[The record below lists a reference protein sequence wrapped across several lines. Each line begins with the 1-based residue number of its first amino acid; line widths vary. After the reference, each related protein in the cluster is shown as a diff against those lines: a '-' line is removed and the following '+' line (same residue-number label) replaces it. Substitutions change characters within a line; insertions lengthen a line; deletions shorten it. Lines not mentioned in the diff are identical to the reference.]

1 VTIASKQAFLHAIH
15 FEDYEMTTTVI
26 DFDTTQLPV
35 EMRNFVHALR
45 NTLNVPMEMSIPVAL
60 AAINLA
66 TSPRFD
72 TDTAGLFG
80 NKPTNLY
87 FMGLSA
93 SGSLKTTVFKSAL
106 QPFDDYAEQHYDQYV
121 EAVNDYKYLKEAY
134 VSDMKKWAKDPTNNL
149 KPHQPIPPTN
159 PNPVVPKC
167 TQNGLFQ
174 ELDDRPYVGIM
185 NSEASEFLN
194 GHAFQGRQGDD
205 QRATEFLGA
214 LINAWDGNVV
224 EHRTGQAQH
233 ILYNRRLNMLLMSQ
247 EATARKFLNTPL
259 FEEQGF
265 LPRMLLTQVPDFRRP
280 DTPLVPEVRQR
291 NQDILTAAMAPLQKR
306 IQDIIRIEPTTDIM
320 DARILK
326 PRVMTADAEAATVLI
341 KFDNEMNQSMFDHMR
356 AFAARAGE
364 QAIRIAVTMAAFRM
378 HDVVELEDA
387 ELGVE
392 LMRWFVRHRQAL
404 DIGLNVVNPEITRG
418 AEELKKYMDRL
429 GLDSITS
436 AVLKQKGPKVLR
448 NMNVAQFQQVV
459 GEGKLNGWFTGVNT
473 RSANGREIYEI
484 VRIDGN
490 EAEQQ
495 AENLRLIA
503 QDEEEAME

>member
-1 VTIASKQAFLHAIH
+1 
-15 FEDYEMTTTVI
+15 
-26 DFDTTQLPV
+26 
-35 EMRNFVHALR
+35 
-45 NTLNVPMEMSIPVAL
+45 
-60 AAINLA
+60 
-66 TSPRFD
+66 
-72 TDTAGLFG
+72 
-80 NKPTNLY
+80 
-87 FMGLSA
+87 
-93 SGSLKTTVFKSAL
+93 
-106 QPFDDYAEQHYDQYV
+106 
-121 EAVNDYKYLKEAY
+121 
-134 VSDMKKWAKDPTNNL
+134 
-149 KPHQPIPPTN
+149 
-159 PNPVVPKC
+159 
-167 TQNGLFQ
+167 
-174 ELDDRPYVGIM
+174 
-185 NSEASEFLN
+185 
-194 GHAFQGRQGDD
+194 
-205 QRATEFLGA
+205 
-214 LINAWDGNVV
+214 
-224 EHRTGQAQH
+224 
-233 ILYNRRLNMLLMSQ
+233 
-247 EATARKFLNTPL
+247 
-259 FEEQGF
+259 
-265 LPRMLLTQVPDFRRP
+265 MLLTQVPDFRRP